1 MANSGRDYGS
11 IIMFRELLIRR
22 VDLTLLSD
30 SVAIDGGC
38 GIVRD
43 DHSRDTADVFQHVDV
58 GLDPAGLL
66 HVREGFGI
74 GVGAV
79 THGCNEHIHLGNLA
93 CITIYDRGSIT
104 SPVDLDL
111 LTGLPGDMHR
121 CMAFLLILLDVIA
134 EL

>member
-1 MANSGRDYGS
+1 MTNSGRDYGS
-11 IIMFRELLIRR
+11 VVMFRKLLIRR

-43 DHSRDTADVFQHVDV
+43 DHPRNTANVLQHVDV
-58 GLDPAGLL
+58 GLDPACLL

-79 THGCNEHIHLGNLA
+79 THGSNEHIHFGDLA
-93 CITIYDRGSIT
+93 CITINDSGSIT
-104 SPVDLDL
+104 GPVDFDL
-111 LTGLPGDMHR
+111 LPGFPGNVHR
-121 CMAFLLILLDVIA
+121 SVAFLLILLDVKA